1 MFFLLTLII
10 HLFYYL
16 GCEEE
21 KNGVLDLS
29 NKGLKKLPKVE
40 GSKKVKVLLLEENE
54 FQKIENIDNY
64 LAIEKV

>member
-1 MFFLLTLII
+1 M
-10 HLFYYL
+10 
-16 GCEEE
+16 
-21 KNGVLDLS
+21 LDLS

-64 LAIEKV
+64 LAIEKVCMHIVFSSL